1 MQEVMA
7 RSGKILLIFF
17 LKDLDKASQPS
28 EVWYSGMKK
37 TLILVLIFLLYIK
50 INNRI
55 ARCKNFLQK

>member
-28 EVWYSGMKK
+28 EIWYSGMKK
-37 TLILVLIFLLYIK
+37 NIDFGFNIFIIY
-50 INNRI
+50 
-55 ARCKNFLQK
+55 KNK